1 MSELSNVAPIRV
13 YLDTCVFNRPF
24 DDQTQP
30 RIWLETL
37 ALSVIMQMI
46 ESRSVVLLSSSV
58 LAYENSRNANVL
70 GRDWI
75 QRCIR
80 LARRHQPVDRDIRN
94 RAEEMERQGF
104 KALDALHI
112 ASAEAAGA
120 DYFVTCDDRLMRRYR
135 LQGGRLQVCNPV
147 DFVRE
152 IAEE

>member
-1 MSELSNVAPIRV
+1 MAELSNVAPIRV

-37 ALSVIMQMI
+37 ALSVILQMI
-46 ESRSVVLLSSSV
+46 ENRSVVLLSSSV
-58 LAYENSRNANVL
+58 LTYENSRNANVI

-80 LARRHQPVDRDIRN
+80 LAWRHQLIDSAIRN

-120 DYFVTCDDRLMRRYR
+120 DYFVTCDDRLRRRYR
-135 LQGGRLQVCNPV
+135 LQGGRLKVCNPV